1 MLFEYF
7 YSIWVS
13 GWESG
18 YVYVC
23 PKGIDSFN
31 FSYSKKIDLDKKT
44 DERAILCPPP
54 PPPFTLNWPTPLPIP
69 YIEFTPI

>member
-7 YSIWVS
+7 YSIWAS

-31 FSYSKKIDLDKKT
+31 FSYSKKIDLDKNT
-44 DERAILCPPP
+44 DERAIPHPHSP
-54 PPPFTLNWPTPLPIP
+54 WPFTSNCPTP
-69 YIEFTPI
+69 TQRMSMV